1 MPYALC
7 FLLFMLGLYCAVVKK
22 NMVKIVIGIMVMEYA
37 VNLFLIMLGY
47 RFGGSAPIIDR
58 SQLEAGQVAASFI
71 NNSVDPLPQA
81 LVLTAIV
88 ISLGSLALMISICVR
103 TYEKYGTFDIT
114 QIRRLKGCPM
124 FGRKGKVAATFLA
137 NLVTI
142 FLLVS
147 AVASIGKSEVYE
159 IGKWSIPL
167 GINLVLDGL
176 SSLMLLAIS
185 VVSAAAMLFSARYM
199 EQYTAKAKYLS
210 LFLLMVAGMNGV
222 VLSGD
227 IFNLFVFLE
236 IASLASYALVG
247 FGCEHEELEAL
258 FVLFA
263 VALVYGNTG
272 TLNMAYI
279 SEAIQ
284 YSGMNAGLD
293 FALALFIVGFGLKAA
308 LVPFHAWLPDAHP
321 SAPAPISA
329 MLSGILIKTLGIYA
343 LARVVFNI
351 FGVSVSVGWLLIVL
365 GLLSMV
371 AGAFLA
377 IGQWDLK
384 RLMAYSS
391 ISQIGYVILG
401 IGLGATLIARG
412 DNLAWASLAILGGLF
427 HLVNHAVYKSLLF
440 LTSGSVE
447 MSTGTR
453 QLKQMG
459 GLAEKL
465 PITRTTC
472 TVASASIV
480 GIPPFSGFWSK
491 LILVIA
497 AVQAQFYWIAA
508 IIVFVSLCT
517 LIMYFSLLWYFW
529 PAYVCLWDCL
539 CWCPA

>member
-1 MPYALC
+1 MS
-7 FLLFMLGLYCAVVKK
+7 
-22 NMVKIVIGIMVMEYA
+22 I
-37 VNLFLIMLGY
+37 
-47 RFGGSAPIIDR
+47 
-58 SQLEAGQVAASFI
+58 
-71 NNSVDPLPQA
+71 PLPLFIA
-81 LVLTAIV
+81 VPLVMAFFL
-88 ISLGSLALMISICVR
+88 
-103 TYEKYGTFDIT
+103 
-114 QIRRLKGCPM
+114 PM
-124 FGRKGKVAATFLA
+124 FGRKGKTAATVLA
-137 NLVTI
+137 NLVTVS
-142 FLLVS
+142 LLVF
-147 AVASIGKSEVYE
+147 AVASIGKTEVYE
-159 IGKWSIPL
+159 VGKWSIPL

-176 SSLMLLAIS
+176 SSLLLLAIS
-185 VVSAAAMLFSARYM
+185 VVASAAMLFSARYM

-247 FGCEHEELEAL
+247 FGCEHEELEASFKYMVL
-258 FVLFA
+258 GTIASIFILFA

-279 SEAIQ
+279 SQAIQ
-284 YSGMNAGLD
+284 NSGLNAGLK
-293 FALALFIVGFGLKAA
+293 FALALFIAGFGLKAA

-343 LARVVFNI
+343 LVRVVFNV
-351 FGVSVSVGWLLIVL
+351 FGVSVSIGWLLVVL

-377 IGQWDLK
+377 IGQWDFK
-384 RLMAYSS
+384 RLLAYSS

-401 IGLGATLIARG
+401 IGLGGLIIAK
-412 DNLAWASLAILGGLF
+412 DNNLPWASLAILGGLF

-440 LTSGSVE
+440 LTSGSVQ

-465 PITRTTC
+465 PFTRATC
-472 TVASASIV
+472 TIASASIV

-491 LILVIA
+491 LILVVA
-497 AVQAQFYWIAA
+497 AVQAGFYWIAA

-517 LIMYFSLLWYFW
+517 LIMYLKVQR
-529 PAYVCLWDCL
+529 YVFLGELPENLQQIKENRGSMLVAMVFLACL
-539 CWCPA
+539 CALMGLLVLVPCLKQSILEPAVKVLTDGLEYSAIVMKM

>member
-1 MPYALC
+1 MSIPLPIFIAIPLVTA
-7 FLLFMLGLYCAVVKK
+7 FLLPLFSQK
-22 NMVKIVIGIMVMEYA
+22 NK
-37 VNLFLIMLGY
+37 
-47 RFGGSAPIIDR
+47 
-58 SQLEAGQVAASFI
+58 
-71 NNSVDPLPQA
+71 
-81 LVLTAIV
+81 T
-88 ISLGSLALMISICVR
+88 
-103 TYEKYGTFDIT
+103 
-114 QIRRLKGCPM
+114 
-124 FGRKGKVAATFLA
+124 AATVLA
-137 NLVTI
+137 NLTTI
-142 FLLVS
+142 SLLILALLCIGQS
-147 AVASIGKSEVYE
+147 SIYE
-159 IGKWSIPL
+159 IGKWPIPL

-176 SSLMLLAIS
+176 SSLLLLAIG
-185 VVSAAAMLFSARYM
+185 VVAAAAMLFSAGYM
-199 EQYTAKAKYLS
+199 EKYTAKPKYLS

-247 FGCEHEELEAL
+247 FGCEHEELEASFKYMVL
-258 FVLFA
+258 GSIGSIFILFA

-279 SEAIQ
+279 SQTIQ
-284 YSGMNAGLD
+284 KASSLNYGLA

-343 LARVVFNI
+343 IIRVVFNV
-351 FGVSVSVGWLLIVL
+351 FGVSVSIGWLLIAL
-365 GLLSMV
+365 ALISMV
-371 AGAFLA
+371 TGAFLA
-377 IGQWDLK
+377 IGQWDIK

-401 IGLGATLIARG
+401 IGLGAVLIAQG
-412 DNLAWASLAILGGLF
+412 ANPAWASLAILGGLF

-453 QLKQMG
+453 ELREMG

-465 PITRTTC
+465 PFTRATC

-491 LILVIA
+491 LILIIA
-497 AVQAQFYWIAA
+497 AIQAQFIWVAA

-517 LIMYFSLLWYFW
+517 LIMYLKVQRYAFLGELPENLQQIEEHKGSMLVAMVFL
-529 PAYVCLWDCL
+529 ACL
-539 CWCPA
+539 CVLMGLLVLVPSLRENILEPAVKVLTNGLNYSAVVIGMK

>member
-1 MPYALC
+1 MSVIVPLPVFIAIPLITA
-7 FLLFMLGLYCAVVKK
+7 FLLPVFGKK
-22 NMVKIVIGIMVMEYA
+22 GKT
-37 VNLFLIMLGY
+37 
-47 RFGGSAPIIDR
+47 
-58 SQLEAGQVAASFI
+58 VATVLANVATIS
-71 NNSVDPLPQA
+71 L
-81 LVLTAIV
+81 LVL
-88 ISLGSLALMISICVR
+88 
-103 TYEKYGTFDIT
+103 
-114 QIRRLKGCPM
+114 
-124 FGRKGKVAATFLA
+124 
-137 NLVTI
+137 
-142 FLLVS
+142 
-147 AVASIGKSEVYE
+147 AVFSVGQSRVYE

-176 SSLMLLAIS
+176 SSLLLLAIS

-199 EQYTAKAKYLS
+199 EQYTAKAKYLT

-247 FGCEHEELEAL
+247 FGCEHEELEASFKYMVL
-258 FVLFA
+258 GSIASIFILFA

-272 TLNMAYI
+272 SLNMAYI
-279 SEAIQ
+279 SKAIQ
-284 YSGMNAGLD
+284 SPDLGLNAGLM

-343 LARVVFNI
+343 LVRVVFNV
-351 FGVSVSVGWLLIVL
+351 FGISVSIGWLLVVL

-371 AGAFLA
+371 AGAFLV
-377 IGQWDLK
+377 IGQWDIK

-391 ISQIGYVILG
+391 ISQIGYVVLG
-401 IGLGATLIARG
+401 IGLGGLIIARG

-440 LTSGSVE
+440 LTSGSIQ
-447 MSTGTR
+447 MATGTR
-453 QLKQMG
+453 QMKEMG

-465 PITRTTC
+465 PVTRTMC
-472 TVASASIV
+472 TIASASIV

-491 LILVIA
+491 LILVVA
-497 AVQAQFYWIAA
+497 AVQAQFYWVAA

-517 LIMYFSLLWYFW
+517 LIMYLKVQR
-529 PAYVCLWDCL
+529 YVFLGELPENLKQIKENKGTMLVAMIFLACL
-539 CWCPA
+539 CVLMGLLLLVPGLKHSILDPAVKVLTDGLLYSANVIGK